1 MAKSS
6 VVGLDIGT
14 THVRAAEMR
23 FGSGGPGRG
32 AGQLVR
38 CAQVAVPAGAVRDAE
53 VVEPQ
58 TIATALRRLWSEG
71 GFSTKDVVIGIG
83 NQRVMVREIDL
94 PWMPIDQLRA
104 SLPFQAQEL
113 LPMAAGEALLD
124 FYPTRDN
131 DAPEGRTV
139 TGMFVAAV
147 RETVTSNVLA
157 CEAAGLAPA
166 MVDLNAFAQMR
177 SLVTGEL
184 GNRTVAIVDIG
195 ARVTNVV
202 IADHGVPRFVR
213 VLPSGG
219 QDATDAVASALQVTS
234 AEAEQIKREVGVG
247 YPVSPDRQPAAEAVL
262 TVTRTLVESV
272 RNTFSFYTTSHPGAQ
287 IEVIALTGGG
297 GHLPGFGQYL
307 SSASRIGVTLGNPLD
322 HVTVDKAAAK
332 SFPQGLES
340 SFATSIGLAYG
351 VAA

>member
-32 AGQLVR
+32 AGQLLR
-38 CAQVAVPAGAVRDAE
+38 CAQVPLPVGAVRDAE

-58 TIATALRRLWSEG
+58 TVATALRRLWSDG

-94 PWMPIDQLRA
+94 PSMPLDQLRA
-104 SLPFQAQEL
+104 SLPYQAQEL

-124 FYPTRDN
+124 FYPTREN
-131 DAPEGRTV
+131 DGPEGRTV

-147 RETVTSNVLA
+147 RETVTANVLA
-157 CEAAGLAPA
+157 CEAAGLRPA
-166 MVDLNAFAQMR
+166 MVDLNAFAQLR

-184 GNRTVAIVDIG
+184 GARTVAIVDIG

-202 IADHGVPRFVR
+202 IADRGVPRFVR

-219 QDATDAVASALQVTS
+219 QDATDAVAAAMQVTS
-234 AEAEQIKREVGVG
+234 AEAEQIKREIGVG
-247 YPVSPDRQPAAEAVL
+247 YAVTPDRQEAADAVL

-272 RNTFSFYTTSHPGAQ
+272 RNTFSFYTSSHPGSQ

-307 SSASRIGVTLGNPLD
+307 SSASRIGVTLGNPTEHISLD
-322 HVTVDKAAAK
+322 KSVAK
-332 SFPQGLES
+332 TFPVGLES

-351 VAA
+351 AAA